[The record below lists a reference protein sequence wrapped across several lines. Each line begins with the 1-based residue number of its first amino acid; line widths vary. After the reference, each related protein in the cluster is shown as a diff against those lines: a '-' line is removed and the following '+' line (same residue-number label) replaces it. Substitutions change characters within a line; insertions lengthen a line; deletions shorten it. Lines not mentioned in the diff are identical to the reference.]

1 MKLLRTFL
9 WGALPV
15 AAFTTLVVADH
26 IPGTDIPLTVP
37 YAAEG
42 PGPSFNTLGDVDGVE
57 VVDIEGADVDDTH
70 GNLNMTTVS
79 VRHGMSLSQAIVRWL
94 TTDDTLVPIEQI
106 FPPELT
112 EEEVRNQ
119 NSMAFSAS
127 GSTATL
133 AAMQYLQRPVEV
145 TVAEVQQDS
154 AAARVIAS
162 GDVITSIDGIPTD
175 KPALVRA
182 FVQKHKPGDTVR
194 VGLRKD
200 SDAAKEGEKGAA
212 TTVEVKLGKHPDDP
226 NVALLGVTMTTQPA
240 DGVRVKYNLEEV
252 GGPSAGLMFTL
263 AVIDKLS
270 PGDLNG
276 GKFVA
281 GTGTI
286 SEDGKVGP
294 IGGIEHKVRSA
305 QGLGAEVFLAPEANC
320 KEAVSRDTGDM
331 VVLKITDLDQAIQ
344 QLKNYS
350 DGAEVETCS

>member
-15 AAFTTLVVADH
+15 AAFTTLVVSDH

-42 PGPSFNTLGDVDGVE
+42 PGPSFNTLGDVDGVQ
-57 VVDIEGADVDDTH
+57 VVDIKGTETDDVH

-79 VRHGMSLSQAIVRWL
+79 VRHGMSLSQALVRWL
-94 TTDDTLVPIEQI
+94 TTDDTLVPIEHI

-112 EEEVRNQ
+112 EEEVREQ
-119 NSMAFSAS
+119 NSIAFSTS

-133 AAMQYLQRPVEV
+133 AAMQYLNRPIEV
-145 TVAEVQQDS
+145 SVADVSKDS
-154 AAARVIAS
+154 AAAKEIES
-162 GDVITSIDGIPTD
+162 GDVITSINKIPVD

-182 FVQKHKPGDTVR
+182 FVQEHKPGDTVE
-194 VGLRKD
+194 VGIRKD
-200 SDAAKEGEKGAA
+200 SKAKEGERGEEITK
-212 TTVEVKLGKHPDDP
+212 EIKLGEHPEDK
-226 NVALLGVTMTTQPA
+226 NVPLLGVTMMVQPA

-263 AVIDKLS
+263 AVVDKLS
-270 PGDLNG
+270 PGDLGG

-286 SEDGKVGP
+286 AEDGKVGP
-294 IGGIEHKVRSA
+294 IGGIAHKVRSA
-305 QGLGAEVFLAPEANC
+305 RDLGAEVFLAPEANC
-320 KEAVSRDTGDM
+320 AEAVSRDTGDM

-350 DGAEVETCS
+350 EGSEVSTCS

>member
-15 AAFTTLVVADH
+15 AAFATLVVSDH
-26 IPGTDIPLTVP
+26 IPGTNIQLTVP

-42 PGPSFNTLGDVDGVE
+42 PGPSFNTLGDVDGVQ
-57 VVDIEGADVDDTH
+57 VVDIEGAETDEVH

-79 VRHGMSLSQAIVRWL
+79 VRHGMSLSQALVRWL
-94 TTDDTLVPIEQI
+94 TTDDTLVPIEHI
-106 FPPELT
+106 FPPDLT
-112 EEEVRNQ
+112 EEEVREQ
-119 NSMAFSAS
+119 NSIAFSTS

-133 AAMQYLQRPVEV
+133 AAMQYLNRPVEV
-145 TVAEVQQDS
+145 TVADVAKDS
-154 AAARVIAS
+154 AAAKEIEP
-162 GDVITSIDGIPTD
+162 GDVLLSVDDVPVD

-182 FVQKHKPGDTVR
+182 FVQEHKPGEKVR
-194 VGLRKD
+194 VEIRKD
-200 SDAAKEGEKGAA
+200 SQVKDGEQGDVVTKEI
-212 TTVEVKLGKHPDDP
+212 TLGKHPEDE
-226 NVALLGVTMTTQPA
+226 NVALLGVTMTVQPA

-263 AVIDKLS
+263 AVVDKLS
-270 PGDLNG
+270 PGDLGG

-286 SEDGKVGP
+286 AEDGKVGP

-305 QGLGAEVFLAPEANC
+305 RDLGAEVFLAPEANC
-320 KEAVSRDTGDM
+320 AEAVSRDTGDM
-331 VVLKITDLDQAIQ
+331 VVLKITDLDQAVQ

-350 DGAEVETCS
+350 EGSEVSKCS

>member
-9 WGALPV
+9 WGALPI
-15 AAFTTLVVADH
+15 AAFATLVVADH
-26 IPGTDIPLTVP
+26 VPGTDIPLTVP

-57 VVDIEGADVDDTH
+57 VVDIEGADVDDVH

-79 VRHGMSLSQAIVRWL
+79 VRHGMSLSQALVRWL
-94 TTDDTLVPIEQI
+94 TTDDTLIPIEQI
-106 FPPELT
+106 FPPDLS
-112 EEEVRNQ
+112 EEQVRDQ
-119 NSMAFSAS
+119 NSQAFSAS

-145 TVAEVQQDS
+145 TVAEVQEDS
-154 AAARVIAS
+154 AASKSISS
-162 GDVITSIDGIPTD
+162 GDVITSIDGIPAD

-182 FVQKHKPGDTVR
+182 FVQNHKPGDTVQ

-200 SDAAKEGEKGAA
+200 SAAQEGEQGEE
-212 TTVEVKLGKHPDDP
+212 TTVEVKLGKHPDDESVP
-226 NVALLGVTMTTQPA
+226 LLGVTMMTQPA
-240 DGVRVKYNLEEV
+240 GGVRVHYNLEEV

-270 PGDLNG
+270 PGDLGG

-305 QGLGAEVFLAPEANC
+305 RDLGAEVFLAPEANC
-320 KEAVSRDTGDM
+320 AEAVRRGTGDM

-350 DGAEVETCS
+350 DGSEVETCS